1 MGITPEVTGGRIN
14 RSTPRI
20 ILASASPRRQ
30 ELIRTFG
37 LPVLIR
43 PAHVDEH
50 VNGSL
55 SPAEIVETLSLRKAL
70 AAAHGSTPDAP
81 GVPGADGSG
90 SCRDIVVGS
99 DTIVVLDGKVLGKP
113 SGPEEAVRM
122 LTGLQG
128 KTHEVYTGLACLD
141 LGRPES
147 DAWRQPRLEQFL
159 QEKATMEDAGFASA
173 GAAPPVEKM
182 GHTGRWR
189 MWTGPASSFGLPA
202 AAVGHTVSRVTF
214 RPMERR
220 EIEAYV
226 RTGEPLDKA
235 GAYGVQGIGA
245 VFIEKIEGDFFSVMG
260 LPLNLLYVMLARF
273 GIDPFRESWHV
284 K

>member
-1 MGITPEVTGGRIN
+1 MGITPEVTDDRST

-20 ILASASPRRQ
+20 ILASSSPRRQ
-30 ELIRTFG
+30 ELIRTLG
-37 LPVLIR
+37 LPVIIR
-43 PAHVDEH
+43 PANVDEQ
-50 VNGSL
+50 VDGSL
-55 SPAEIVETLSLRKAL
+55 SPAGIVETLSLRKAL
-70 AAAHGSTPDAP
+70 AVAQASTPDDS
-81 GVPGADGSG
+81 GVPGTDGSG
-90 SCRDIVVGS
+90 AFRDIVVGS
-99 DTIVVLDGKVLGKP
+99 DTIVVLDGMVLGKP

-122 LTGLQG
+122 LASMQG

-141 LGRPES
+141 LGRPELGTWKQS
-147 DAWRQPRLEQFL
+147 RLGQSLSEMAQL
-159 QEKATMEDAGFASA
+159 EDAGFALME
-173 GAAPPVEKM
+173 AAPPVEKM
-182 GHTGRWR
+182 GDTGRWR
-189 MWTGPASSFGLPA
+189 TWADPASSPGLTA

-260 LPLNLLYVMLARF
+260 LPLNLLYLMLARF
-273 GIDPFRESWHV
+273 GIDPFRT
-284 K
+284 